1 VTRKY
6 FLLFIFLLINSVD
19 SFADMQERIIAAEKN
34 YLANR
39 FLNAVFK
46 FEDDEKILIT
56 GAKGIF
62 SLNGDQLKTNEVMP
76 VSSGIKPITA
86 AGILRL
92 QDKGLLNVN
101 DKIYQYLDADIWQ
114 GVIPDWA
121 YKISIHNLLTHTSGL
136 AEYFG
141 LVKLDFNM
149 PQKEVNKKII
159 QYVTTKPLE
168 VQIGKKYNYSHTNFI
183 LLGVIIEEV
192 SGQNLADF
200 FRDEF
205 FNPLHMKST
214 KLASFYEA
222 IEFQKNNVS
231 ANYPLRYFVEPTNGN
246 GKPIFSLANLD
257 FVARPYADIGIVSST
272 CDLIKWYKALN
283 QGKVLSK
290 KSYKLM
296 TTKYFL
302 AEDDNGHTT
311 YTGYGI
317 FITELDKKHVV
328 IHHSGNA
335 LGIRSEV
342 GYVVPNNFYFAILS
356 NVIVKIPDEKKDKIN
371 MDNPAN
377 QLDIVYF
384 RDAIINAAI
393 AEDEDG

>member
-1 VTRKY
+1 MIRKY
-6 FLLFIFLLINSVD
+6 FLLFTFLLISDVN
-19 SFADMQERIIAAEKN
+19 SFANMQERITNVEKN
-34 YLANR
+34 YLENR

-46 FEDDEKILIT
+46 FEDEEKPLII
-56 GAKGIF
+56 GARGVF
-62 SLNGDQLKTNEVMP
+62 SLSGDQLKANEVMP

-101 DKIYQYLDADIWQ
+101 DRISKYLDADLWQ
-114 GVIPDWA
+114 GTVPDWVD
-121 YKISIHNLLTHTSGL
+121 KISIHNLLTHTSGL

-149 PQKEVNKKII
+149 SQKEVNEKII
-159 QYVTTKPLE
+159 QYITAKPLE
-168 VQIGKKYNYSHTNFI
+168 VSIGKKYKYSNTNFI
-183 LLGVIIEEV
+183 LLGMIIEKI

-222 IEFQKNNVS
+222 IGIQKNNVS
-231 ANYPLRYFVEPTNGN
+231 ANYPLRYFIKPTS
-246 GKPIFSLANLD
+246 GKPIFSLANVD
-257 FVARPYADIGIVSST
+257 FVARPYGDVGIVSCTS
-272 CDLIKWYKALN
+272 DLIKWYKALN
-283 QGKVLSK
+283 QGKILSK

-302 AEDDNGHTT
+302 AEDDNRHTT

-317 FITELDKKHVV
+317 FITELDKKHVM
-328 IHHSGNA
+328 IHHSGSA
-335 LGIRSEV
+335 LAIRSEA
-342 GYVVPNNFYFAILS
+342 GYIIPDNFYFAILS
-356 NVIVKIPDEKKDKIN
+356 NVMVKIPEEEKGKIN

-393 AEDEDG
+393 AEEDK

>member
-1 VTRKY
+1 MTRKY
-6 FLLFIFLLINSVD
+6 FLLFIFLLIDNVD
-19 SFADMQERIIAAEKN
+19 SFADMQERIIVAEKD

-39 FLNAVFK
+39 FLNAVFR
-46 FEDDEKILIT
+46 FENDEKILIT

-62 SLNGDQLKTNEVMP
+62 SLSGDQLKTNEVMP

-114 GVIPDWA
+114 DTVPDWA

-141 LVKLDFNM
+141 FVKLDFDM
-149 PQKEVNKKII
+149 SQKEANKKII

-168 VQIGKKYNYSHTNFI
+168 IQIGKKYNYSHTNFI
-183 LLGVIIEEV
+183 VLGMIIEKV

-222 IEFQKNNVS
+222 IGIQRNDVS
-231 ANYPLRYFVEPTNGN
+231 ANYPIRYFIEPTNN
-246 GKPIFSLANLD
+246 KPIFSLANAD
-257 FVARPYADIGIVSST
+257 FVARPYADVGIVSNT
-272 CDLIKWYKALN
+272 FDLIKWYKALN
-283 QGKVLSK
+283 QGKILSK

-302 AEDDNGHTT
+302 ADEDNGHTT

-317 FITELDKKHVV
+317 FITELDKKHVM
-328 IHHSGNA
+328 IHHSGTA
-335 LGIRSEV
+335 LGIRGEA
-342 GYVVPNNFYFAILS
+342 GYVVPDNLYFAILS
-356 NVIVKIPDEKKDKIN
+356 NVMVKIPEEKKDKIN
-371 MDNPAN
+371 MDSLAN

-393 AEDEDG
+393 AEDIVK

>member
-1 VTRKY
+1 MTRKY
-6 FLLFIFLLINSVD
+6 FLLFIFLLIDNVD
-19 SFADMQERIIAAEKN
+19 SFADMQERIIVAEKD

-39 FLNAVFK
+39 FLNAVFR
-46 FEDDEKILIT
+46 FENDEKILIT

-62 SLNGDQLKTNEVMP
+62 SLSGDQLKTNEVMP

-141 LVKLDFNM
+141 FVKLDFDM
-149 PQKEVNKKII
+149 SQKEANKKII

-183 LLGVIIEEV
+183 VLGMIIEKV

-222 IEFQKNNVS
+222 IGIQRNDVS
-231 ANYPLRYFVEPTNGN
+231 ANYPIRYFIEPTNN
-246 GKPIFSLANLD
+246 KPIFSLANAD
-257 FVARPYADIGIVSST
+257 FVARPYADVGIVSNT
-272 CDLIKWYKALN
+272 FDLIKWYKALN
-283 QGKVLSK
+283 QGKILSK

-302 AEDDNGHTT
+302 ADEDNGHMMW
-311 YTGYGI
+311 
-317 FITELDKKHVV
+317 L
-328 IHHSGNA
+328 
-335 LGIRSEV
+335 
-342 GYVVPNNFYFAILS
+342 
-356 NVIVKIPDEKKDKIN
+356 
-371 MDNPAN
+371 
-377 QLDIVYF
+377 
-384 RDAIINAAI
+384 
-393 AEDEDG
+393 